1 MVRDRGAVVGVLLAA
16 GAGSRMGRPKALV
29 YDDRGS
35 WLIQACVTLR
45 NGGCDDIVVVIGAAA
60 PEARVLLGKLP
71 VDVVEATD
79 WSEGMGASLRAG
91 LGHAADGDA
100 DAALVHLVD
109 LPDVGADVVRRI
121 GALAA
126 VDALARATYA
136 GRPGHPVLIGREHW
150 ADVVRDVAGD
160 HGARDYL
167 NRHEAVEVD
176 CSDLA
181 SGRDVDLPPDGAGP
195 MLGR

>member
-1 MVRDRGAVVGVLLAA
+1 MTSVVGVLLAA
-16 GAGSRMGRPKALV
+16 GAGTRMGRPKALV
-29 YDDRGS
+29 SDGRGS
-35 WLIQACVTLR
+35 WLIQSCMTLR
-45 NGGCDDIVVVIGAAA
+45 NGGCDDIIVVIGASA
-60 PEARVLLGKLP
+60 PEARALLGDLP
-71 VDVVEATD
+71 VDVVEAAD

-91 LGHAADGDA
+91 LARAADDDA

-109 LPDVGADVVRRI
+109 LPDVGADVVRRV

-150 ADVVRDVAGD
+150 SDVIRDVAGD

-167 NRHEAVEVD
+167 DQHEAVDVE

-181 SGRDVDLPPDGAGP
+181 SGRDVDLPPDGVGP